1 MSTKRDPVRDPIEK
15 ITEDDAAIARML
27 EDAHIPTLMTAL
39 THITGNTIHLRG
51 SIKPKP
57 TVINFDMQ
65 MSLTEEEQAEAR
77 VLAHKV
83 LCDYRDKGCPP
94 PADPDE
100 ATICDM
106 MDYIMGE
113 PIPRE
118 YLPLL
123 KEELALMGEQTRVN
137 QWREAAVDLPPD
149 GFKVVIIGAGMS
161 GILAAIA
168 LQQAG
173 IPFEII
179 EKNAGVGGTWY
190 ENTYPGCRVDT
201 PNHLYSYSFE
211 PNHDWPQYFST
222 HDTLFGYFDRLV
234 DAYGLREFIR
244 FNTDVED
251 ARFDQATSQWSVRI
265 KSADGLSE
273 ILDANAVIAATG
285 QLNRPKWPDIPGQDT
300 FQGDAFHSAEWR
312 HDIDLTGKKVAVIGT
327 GASAFQFVP
336 EITKV
341 TGETK
346 IFQRTPPWIRPAE
359 HYHLPVPEGMKWLFK
374 HMPFFAN
381 WYRFWLFWLSAEGLL
396 PRVKVDPAWNDLHE
410 SVGPENLALREELI
424 GYIHDQI
431 EDPDLADLS
440 IPHYPPGG
448 KRMLVDNG
456 SWFSALQRDNVDV
469 ITDPIKEITP
479 TGILCESG
487 AAYDIDVL
495 IYGTGFQA
503 SKFLFPMKITG
514 RGGVDLNDQW
524 RGDARAYLGI
534 TIPNFPNL
542 FCLYGPNTNIVVN
555 GSIIFFS
562 ECEMRYVIGCL
573 KMLIDEGHAAMDCKP
588 DVHDAYNEKVDAE
601 NRQYAW
607 GSPHVNSWYKNEYGR
622 VAQNWPGP
630 LLEYWNLTK
639 HPNPEDYR
647 FF

>member
-1 MSTKRDPVRDPIEK
+1 MNTKRDPVRDPIEE
-15 ITEDDAAIARML
+15 ITEDDATIARML

-39 THITGNTIHLRG
+39 SHITGNTDHLRG
-51 SIKPKP
+51 PIRPKP

-65 MSLTEEEQAEAR
+65 MSLTEDEQAQAR
-77 VLAHKV
+77 TLALKI
-83 LCDYRDKGCPP
+83 LGDYRDNGCQMPP
-94 PADPDE
+94 EPSEDM
-100 ATICDM
+100 ICEM

-113 PIPRE
+113 AIPRD

-123 KEELALMGEQTRVN
+123 QEELALLGNETRVN
-137 QWREAAVDLPPD
+137 QWRRDAVDVQD
-149 GFKVVIIGAGMS
+149 GAFKVLIIGAGMS

-168 LQQAG
+168 LQQGG

-179 EKNAGVGGTWY
+179 EKNEGVGGTWF
-190 ENTYPGCRVDT
+190 ENTYPGCRVDS

-234 DAYGLREFIR
+234 DAYGLRDFIR
-244 FNTDVED
+244 FETDVEE
-251 ARFDQATSQWSVRI
+251 AAFDDETHRWAVTI
-265 KSADGLSE
+265 KDKSGAIE
-273 ILDANAVIAATG
+273 TLDANAVIAATG
-285 QLNRPKWPDIPGQDT
+285 QLNRPKWPDIPGQEK

-341 TGETK
+341 TGDTL

-359 HYHLPVPEGMKWLFK
+359 HYHLPVPDGMKWLMK

-396 PRVKVDPAWNDLHE
+396 PRVKVDPAWNDLRL
-410 SVGPENLALREELI
+410 SVGPENQALREELI
-424 GYIHDQI
+424 TYMRDQI
-431 EDPDLADLS
+431 SDPDLADLS
-440 IPHYPPGG
+440 VPNYPPGG

-456 SWFSALQRDNVDV
+456 SWFKALQRDNVEI
-469 ITDPIKEITP
+469 ITDPIKEITE
-479 TGILCESG
+479 TGVLCESG
-487 AAYDIDVL
+487 DRHDVDVL
-495 IYGTGFQA
+495 IYGTGFKA
-503 SKFLFPMKITG
+503 DKFLFPMTIKG
-514 RGGVDLNDQW
+514 RNGVDLNDHW
-524 RGDARAYLGI
+524 AGDPRAYLGI
-534 TIPNFPNL
+534 TVPGFPNL

-573 KMLIDEGHAAMDCKP
+573 KMLIEEGHDAMDCRE
-588 DVHDAYNEKVDAE
+588 DVHDAYNEKIDAE
-601 NRQYAW
+601 NAQYAW
-607 GSPHVNSWYKNEYGR
+607 GSPHVNSWYKNDQGR
-622 VAQNWPGP
+622 VTQNWPGP
-630 LLEYWNLTK
+630 LLEYWTLTK
-639 HPNPEDYR
+639 APDPADYR
-647 FF
+647 FL